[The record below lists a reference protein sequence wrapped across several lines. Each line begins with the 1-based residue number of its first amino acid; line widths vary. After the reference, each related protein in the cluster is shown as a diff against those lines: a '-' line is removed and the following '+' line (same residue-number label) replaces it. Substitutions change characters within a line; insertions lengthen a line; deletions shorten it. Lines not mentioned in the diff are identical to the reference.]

1 MVVSDDEIRRIE
13 RNVSVLPQ
21 GHPNRAMM
29 LNNLG
34 SMLVM
39 RFKRT
44 GNIEDLNRGI
54 RSAEQ
59 ALAATPEGDPRHA
72 ARLKNL
78 AINLEIRFNRT
89 GNLQDL
95 EDAIQKTDKAMQ
107 VADNEVQA
115 DLARRF
121 DKLLTKAK
129 PAIEAMPNDHPD
141 LEKRFQAFTEI
152 FRGRFKRSGRM
163 EDFEI
168 AIRLTEEALH
178 ATARA
183 CQYAIRRIRLRIE
196 EIRLKNRI
204 GEEQLFL
211 RETVALLQLE
221 QSPLG
226 RMTDMGPTLT
236 LERLEEV
243 IRNVHYLLEADHLN
257 TLSNIWDDRFQQTKE
272 LKDLDEAIRKGREAV
287 QTSPKTDPQHLR
299 WQHNLSLLLHKRY
312 QQLGRVEDLED
323 WIHNAQDAVDA
334 TQEGDRTQGSIFQNL
349 GAAHSDRFKR
359 FGRIE
364 DLEAAIFLGRRA
376 LQKGNGES
384 FVLTD
389 CLNNLSID
397 LALRFERFEKIE
409 DLKEAIRIAKQALD
423 TTPQDSSKRARL
435 LSNLATMFS
444 TLFETTGNLDDVEEA
459 LANAREVVNITPG
472 DDLQL
477 AHRLNSL
484 GGRLLERF
492 GRTGRIEDLDE
503 AVHHIEKAV
512 EHSRKDHPQLAAR
525 LTDLASV
532 FRDRYIHFNRME
544 DLEEAIRVAKQAME
558 LTPVDHPELA
568 ERWDRL
574 GGVLIDRFDRTGR
587 LEDVEESI
595 RLREQAVI
603 ATPRDHPNRKR
614 FLSSLSMSLLRRYD
628 QLRRL
633 EDLEEAIKVQQEA
646 RAAMST
652 DHAKLGLV
660 LDRLSVLFR
669 ERYERTKNK
678 HDLEEAISMAEQ
690 ATKVTPSNHPALA
703 SNLGHL
709 GLLLTL
715 SATAESDKQ
724 ALEAFLK
731 SFNCHNGTPIS
742 RLTSASN
749 ALLLLQ
755 KQKDWHFARNISKEA
770 VRLMTLVSNRTLS
783 QADQQWCLSHFS
795 HLAAESCSFSLRAGD
810 SAAEAVELL
819 ELGRGVILGYLIDD
833 RSDISELAASYA
845 EQAEDYD
852 KLRNEVNAPLI
863 DTEDSRS
870 RIARVNRRIEV
881 IRELDNCIESIRRLP
896 GHERFLLG
904 PTPEDLM
911 KQAEAGVIII
921 VNVTEVSSDAII
933 ISASAITA
941 IELHAL
947 TASEVTKW
955 IRQDLTRFAS
965 REEYGRNN
973 KKYREFLQWLWTSCV
988 KLVLD
993 QLGFSAKLE
1002 LHDLPRIWWIGVGLA
1017 SFLPFHAAGD
1027 HSAGSVENTLS
1038 RVISSYTPTIKA
1050 LSYSRGRAAT
1060 ALGTDN
1066 DDLKLL
1072 LVTMPT
1078 TPGERPLPGVTM
1090 EKTAVQAAVES
1101 SFWFQ
1106 SLVQPDSETLLRR
1119 MRTCDIVHLACHG
1132 VSDPTDPSES
1142 CLLLQKYPEFQRLPQ
1157 LDKLTVKQI
1166 SEVSRTKARIAY
1178 LSACS
1183 TAESKVLELAD
1194 EAIHI
1199 ASGFQAAGFAHV
1211 IGSMW
1216 SSSDSICVEVARDF
1230 YARLR
1235 DCGHLNNRVVAAAL
1249 HESVSRVR
1257 QKLLKQPLA
1266 WAGYI
1271 HLGA

>member
-1 MVVSDDEIRRIE
+1 
-13 RNVSVLPQ
+13 
-21 GHPNRAMM
+21 
-29 LNNLG
+29 
-34 SMLVM
+34 M

-95 EDAIQKTDKAMQ
+95 EDAIQNTDKAMQ
-107 VADNEVQA
+107 
-115 DLARRF
+115 
-121 DKLLTKAK
+121 
-129 PAIEAMPNDHPD
+129 AMPNDHPD

-183 CQYAIRRIRLRIE
+183 
-196 EIRLKNRI
+196 
-204 GEEQLFL
+204 
-211 RETVALLQLE
+211 
-221 QSPLG
+221 S
-226 RMTDMGPTLT
+226 
-236 LERLEEV
+236 
-243 IRNVHYLLEADHLN
+243 DHLN

-323 WIHNAQDAVDA
+323 WILNAQDAVDA

-364 DLEAAIFLGRRA
+364 DLEAAISLGRRA

-397 LALRFERFEKIE
+397 LALRFGRFEKIE

-633 EDLEEAIKVQQEA
+633 EDLEEAIK
-646 RAAMST
+646 
-652 DHAKLGLV
+652 
-660 LDRLSVLFR
+660 
-669 ERYERTKNK
+669 
-678 HDLEEAISMAEQ
+678 
-690 ATKVTPSNHPALA
+690 
-703 SNLGHL
+703 
-709 GLLLTL
+709 
-715 SATAESDKQ
+715 
-724 ALEAFLK
+724 AFLK